1 MLDADMCEGIST
13 PDEMKKLCIS
23 NQSEIVEQMLEKY
36 RNEILEGKTPSLNP
50 TIYIIGGQRRMVIQ
64 FL

>member
-36 RNEILEGKTPSLNP
+36 RNEILEVKTPTINP
-50 TIYIIGGQRRMVIQ
+50 TNNIKVGQNESVKSM
-64 FL
+64 